1 MSEHDEICHLCG
13 DRDGVARS
21 GRLGRY
27 AQTCDNCE
35 ARRGSHLVPAG
46 TGYARRAA
54 TAAA

>member
-46 TGYARRAA
+46 MGYARRAA